1 MSIINRV
8 NNNKIK
14 ISRQQE
20 IIDNKQTR
28 KVIKRKLTIKNKII

>member
-20 IIDNKQTR
+20 IMDNKQTR

>member
-20 IIDNKQTR
+20 IMDNKQTR
-28 KVIKRKLTIKNKII
+28 KVIKRKLTIKN